1 MAGTSPAMTLS
12 DELEQGNDRMAL
24 EILVSSVAATLTT
37 AAFVPQALHI
47 IRCKET
53 RAISLQMYVAFAIGV
68 AFWLLF
74 GFMIWN
80 WPMIVANTITLAL
93 ALTILRMKLKYG

>member
-1 MAGTSPAMTLS
+1 MDLG
-12 DELEQGNDRMAL
+12 
-24 EILVSSVAATLTT
+24 ILVSSIAAILTT
-37 AAFVPQALHI
+37 GAFVPQALHI
-47 IRCKET
+47 IRYKET
-53 RAISLQMYVAFAIGV
+53 RAISLQMYVAFATGV

-80 WPMIVANTITLAL
+80 WPMIVANTITLAR